1 MTTTLRLT
9 RRGRVVVSALI
20 AIPIIA
26 LSLLLATPGAL
37 AGSDEVTN
45 DFDYVTVL
53 SGDTLWGIATEFA
66 PNEDPREVI
75 AEIMALNQ
83 LSSVALQP
91 GQELA
96 IPR

>member
-9 RRGRVVVSALI
+9 KRGRFVVAALI
-20 AIPIIA
+20 AIPVIS
-26 LSLLLATPGAL
+26 LSILLATPGAL
-37 AGSDEVTN
+37 AGSDEVGN

-53 SGDTLWGIATEFA
+53 SGDTLWGIAREFA
-66 PNEDPREVI
+66 PNEDPREVV
-75 AEIMALNQ
+75 AAIMALNQ
-83 LSSVALQP
+83 LSSAALQP